1 MTADARTRRLR
12 ALIEQMLLPR
22 RDGEYQ
28 GGAEARHFYARE
40 LEAVL
45 DTEGDRPEPD
55 DANELRT
62 VVRDM
67 RLSAIDRLCADVP
80 KLWPRLSARTFAAVV
95 GALGEISI
103 IEAREALS
111 RADTEGA

>member
-1 MTADARTRRLR
+1 LSSQD
-12 ALIEQMLLPR
+12 
-22 RDGEYQ
+22 
-28 GGAEARHFYARE
+28 EARESFLRGH
-40 LEAVL
+40 L